1 MRITND
7 AGAPLPAGDIGGIE
21 VRGPNVFSG
30 YWRMPEKTRE
40 EFRDDGYF
48 KTGDMGRVDADGRCT
63 IVGRDKDLV
72 ISGGLNVY
80 PKEVE
85 LLIDTISG
93 VIDSAVIGVP
103 HPDFG
108 EAVIAVVASETDIQL
123 DDVIDVL
130 RGKLA
135 RFKQPK
141 GLLRVDELPR
151 NAMGKVQKNVL
162 REICADRFSWDKQD
176 DRGVV

>member
-1 MRITND
+1 
-7 AGAPLPAGDIGGIE
+7 
-21 VRGPNVFSG
+21 
-30 YWRMPEKTRE
+30 
-40 EFRDDGYF
+40 
-48 KTGDMGRVDADGRCT
+48 MGRVDADGRCT
-63 IVGRDKDLV
+63 IVGREKDLV

-108 EAVIAVVASETDIQL
+108 EAVIAVVASETDIKL

-141 GLLRVDELPR
+141 GLLRGDELPR
-151 NAMGKVQKNVL
+151 NAMGKVQKNGL

-176 DRGVV
+176 DRGVL